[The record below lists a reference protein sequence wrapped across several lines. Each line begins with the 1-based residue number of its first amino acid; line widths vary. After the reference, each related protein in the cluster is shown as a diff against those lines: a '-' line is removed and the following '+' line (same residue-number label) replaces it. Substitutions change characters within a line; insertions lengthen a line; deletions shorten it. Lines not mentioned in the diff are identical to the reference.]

1 MNIFCLLSLRPVK
14 KVESLSESGKNQYD
28 EFEFIVKLIFISSY
42 SGLKGVDVPEPPCL
56 FVKYDCLL
64 NVANIFIEL
73 YVNSS
78 TTYCLASMYINF
90 NDDDV
95 QYLWK
100 LEYREIN
107 EAQLDMRA
115 NSLELD
121 WLNKA
126 VGKREYVFI

>member
-1 MNIFCLLSLRPVK
+1 L
-14 KVESLSESGKNQYD
+14 E
-28 EFEFIVKLIFISSY
+28 
-42 SGLKGVDVPEPPCL
+42 GVDVPEPPCL

-73 YVNSS
+73 YINSS

-100 LEYREIN
+100 LEHREIN

-121 WLNKA
+121 WLNKS
-126 VGKREYVFI
+126 VGKRVYVFI